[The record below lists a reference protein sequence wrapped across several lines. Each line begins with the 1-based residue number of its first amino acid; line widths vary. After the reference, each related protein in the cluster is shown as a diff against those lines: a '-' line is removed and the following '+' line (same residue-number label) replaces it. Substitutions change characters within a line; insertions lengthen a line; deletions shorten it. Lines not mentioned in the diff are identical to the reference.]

1 MFDLD
6 HFKRFNDT
14 FGHDAGDTV
23 LHEIGA
29 FLFRNTRTDDIACRY
44 GGEEFVLIFPNSSAD
59 AAEKRVEQLRSSIKN
74 LNIVH
79 RGQPLG
85 PVTIS
90 VGIAAY
96 PVNGSSPSQLIA
108 NADAA
113 LYQAKRGGRD
123 KIVLAQ
129 AVDSEAMSI

>member
-1 MFDLD
+1 MMFDLD

-14 FGHDAGDTV
+14 HGHDAGDAV
-23 LHEIGA
+23 LQNIEI
-29 FLFRNTRTDDIACRY
+29 FLLRNIRTDDIACRY

-59 AAEKRVEQLRSSIKN
+59 AAEKRVEQLRSTIKN

-96 PVNGSSPSQLIA
+96 PVNGSSPT
-108 NADAA
+108 
-113 LYQAKRGGRD
+113 
-123 KIVLAQ
+123 
-129 AVDSEAMSI
+129 

>member
-1 MFDLD
+1 LHRAIRAKQSLSIVMFDLD

-29 FLFRNTRTDDIACRY
+29 FLCRNTRTDDIACRY

-79 RGQPLG
+79 RG
-85 PVTIS
+85 
-90 VGIAAY
+90 
-96 PVNGSSPSQLIA
+96 
-108 NADAA
+108 
-113 LYQAKRGGRD
+113 
-123 KIVLAQ
+123 
-129 AVDSEAMSI
+129 